1 MIHLGLVMYIFSVIF
16 LCPFLSFSSVL
27 VPIFPL
33 PPLLPCFFLGMFSFN
48 KATFSQQTLLHQL
61 THHCFMSWYRRHGG
75 HPAAPSLACRFQS
88 EHGGPARAGR
98 QLPLPRHEALGHIRL
113 RIHLLLLCS
122 FFPVSPTCVLHL
134 FRGCSLWP
142 QSTSDWR
149 TPDQHGLHKWAQLQD
164 GVEHTQ

>member
-1 MIHLGLVMYIFSVIF
+1 MYIFIVFF
-16 LCPFLSFSSVL
+16 LCPFLCFSSVL
-27 VPIFPL
+27 VSIISSSS
-33 PPLLPCFFLGMFSFN
+33 PPPSVFFLVVFSFN

-61 THHCFMSWYRRHGG
+61 THHCFMSWYSRHGG

-98 QLPLPRHEALGHIRL
+98 QLPLPRHEALGHVRL
-113 RIHLLLLCS
+113 RLHLLLLCP
-122 FFPVSPTCVLHL
+122 FLPVSPTCI
-134 FRGCSLWP
+134 FRWCSLWP
-142 QSTSDWR
+142 QSTTDWR